1 MSLPHYIVVEGPI
14 GVGKTTLVRALAR
27 RLDARTV
34 FEVFA
39 ENPFLPDFY
48 RDRDRYAFP
57 TEMFFLLNRFKQQE
71 VFGQEDLV
79 QRHAVS
85 DYLFDKCRLFA
96 QVTLDA
102 KEYELFCET
111 YEILRRHVPKPD
123 MVVHLHA
130 PPHVL
135 LDRISRRGRPY
146 EQPIEADYL
155 KALDGQY
162 RRLFDGYRQTPVV
175 SIDTTRVDFR
185 DDGPV
190 SRLLNILSN
199 GYGPGAIPPPVL
211 LGERADGLELF

>member
-39 ENPFLPDFY
+39 ENPFLSDFY
-48 RDRDRYAFP
+48 RDRTRYAFP

-71 VFGQEDLV
+71 VFSQEDLV

-96 QVTLDA
+96 EVTLDA

-111 YEILRRHVPKPD
+111 YDILRRHVPTPD
-123 MVVHLHA
+123 LVVYLHA

-135 LDRISRRGRPY
+135 LSRIAARGRPY

-162 RRLFDGYRQTPVV
+162 RRLFDSFDAVPVM
-175 SIDTTRVDFR
+175 SIDTTGIDFR

-199 GYGPGAIPPPVL
+199 GCKPGPLSPTKL
-211 LGERADGLELF
+211 LGEWGDGLELF